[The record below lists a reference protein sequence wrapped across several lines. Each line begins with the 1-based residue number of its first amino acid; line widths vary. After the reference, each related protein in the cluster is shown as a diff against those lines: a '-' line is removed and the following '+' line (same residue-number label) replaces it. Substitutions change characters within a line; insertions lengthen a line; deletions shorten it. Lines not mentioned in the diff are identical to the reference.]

1 MDGDFGPKRPARR
14 PFYGDAGC
22 AAFSLNLMESEAL
35 FLFIYTKSKV
45 RNAQYVAYSGL
56 LM

>member
-35 FLFIYTKSKV
+35 SLFIYTKSKV
-45 RNAQYVAYSGL
+45 RNTQYVAYSGL